1 MGSRRA
7 ELNIR
12 RIRVILIYNR
22 DTAKPS
28 CRSHR
33 REDIENIFRY
43 SFELHVSTTY
53 PFILWV
59 MSSKYYPSTFTRGPD
74 LAYKYLGSCK
84 ARFQSGQTNIQKF
97 FLSLQSIPFKSSSP
111 TYSVFKSYTMG
122 SKSVFPKSNDAPV
135 LIAGA
140 GLGGLCLAQ
149 ALKKHAIPFK
159 IFERDFKRDFRAQ
172 GYRLRISEGGILGL
186 QYALTP
192 EVWNLFDKTSAEFL
206 DGGHGGRFDVLT
218 AEPLPAGSGPPAGA
232 HGKMQPYT
240 VDRTTMREVLLTNLE
255 NELHYGKCVSHF
267 ETHDD
272 GVTAYFSDGTSES
285 GSLLV
290 GADGLNSSIR
300 KQLLPEYPFLDSGSR
315 IIYGKSPITSA
326 LEAEISA
333 NLLGGMVFLSEDTTH
348 GVPKTMLL
356 EAIRFPQ
363 GRSIEHIELPE
374 DYFYW
379 VLLLRKE
386 HFSLPDTKLLSLSK
400 EESADLA
407 LSLTEKWHPS
417 IRAVVK
423 HQDRTQTS
431 TLRIASVDP
440 KIPDWQSSERVA
452 LLGDAIHAMPP
463 TGGLGVNTA
472 LRDASDLARRLIKAR
487 DNREGWAGIV
497 SEYDKD
503 LREYARKPLAMSWG
517 AGAKTF
523 GLKPADQCERLSS

>member
-1 MGSRRA
+1 M
-7 ELNIR
+7 
-12 RIRVILIYNR
+12 
-22 DTAKPS
+22 P
-28 CRSHR
+28 
-33 REDIENIFRY
+33 
-43 SFELHVSTTY
+43 
-53 PFILWV
+53 
-59 MSSKYYPSTFTRGPD
+59 SKYQTSTIR
-74 LAYKYLGSCK
+74 LALGLGYKYAGSCGF
-84 ARFQSGQTNIQKF
+84 RFQSRQPNIQKF
-97 FLSLQSIPFKSSSP
+97 FPSSQSIPSTTLSL
-111 TYSVFKSYTMG
+111 TYSAFKSYTM
-122 SKSVFPKSNDAPV
+122 SSNSAFPKDNDAPV

-172 GYRLRISEGGILGL
+172 GYRLRISEGGIIGL

-192 EVWNLFDKTSAEFL
+192 EVWSLFDKTSAEFL
-206 DGGHGGRFDVLT
+206 GAAHGGRFNVLT
-218 AEPLPAGSGPPAGA
+218 AEPLPAGGGPPAGA
-232 HGKMQPYT
+232 HGQMQPYT

-255 NELHYGKCVSHF
+255 SNIHYGKCVSRF

-272 GVTAYFSDGTSES
+272 RVTAYFSDGTSES

-300 KQLLPEYPFLDSGSR
+300 RQLLPGYPFLDSGSR

-326 LEAEISA
+326 LEAEIPA

-363 GRSIEHIELPE
+363 GRSIEHIELPP

-386 HFSLPDTKLLSLSK
+386 HFSLPDTKLLSLSN

-417 IRAVVK
+417 IKAVVK

-440 KIPDWQSSERVA
+440 KIPDWQPSERVT

-472 LRDASDLARRLIKAR
+472 LRDASDLARRITKAR
-487 DNREGWAGIV
+487 DNQEDLAGIV
-497 SEYDKD
+497 GEYERN

-517 AGAKTF
+517 AGGRTF
-523 GLKPADQCERLSS
+523 GLRPADQCERLSP